1 MKIFNV
7 QQISEMLN
15 TNPETVRRWI
25 RSGKLKAEQDSRK
38 SGNLISEDSLKK
50 FMLSSSKYAG
60 LVATV
65 FAPTT
70 IALPVAMGGLVGTV
84 ISAVYGQKKLKITS
98 KHIEEYLKDEI
109 GKLDASIAQKKT
121 TINQLQMELYT
132 DEKQLND
139 LKKALDIVDFQKIAD
154 LVNGTLEKKSK

>member
-50 FMLSSSKYAG
+50 IHVK
-60 LVATV
+60 
-65 FAPTT
+65 
-70 IALPVAMGGLVGTV
+70 
-84 ISAVYGQKKLKITS
+84 
-98 KHIEEYLKDEI
+98 
-109 GKLDASIAQKKT
+109 
-121 TINQLQMELYT
+121 
-132 DEKQLND
+132 
-139 LKKALDIVDFQKIAD
+139 
-154 LVNGTLEKKSK
+154 